1 MYIFW
6 KKHSTNL
13 RAVAR
18 NSYYKTEYKST
29 TTYLLSHS
37 IWTPVKYQF
46 QLGFQLY
53 NLIRNDL
60 NAF

>member
-37 IWTPVKYQF
+37 IWTPAKY
-46 QLGFQLY
+46 
-53 NLIRNDL
+53 
-60 NAF
+60 